1 MLLRV
6 LPELW
11 AIMGHHSQAAVK
23 PAIYPPIALAASEN
37 ALLARLPSKR
47 MVPT

>member
-37 ALLARLPSKR
+37 ALLARQAASR
-47 MVPT
+47 VPHT